1 MVMLL
6 YMFWASLEFGHGLAM
21 PDGILISGLGPNQA
35 TFEFQPGD
43 ISLTIPFLYRNLK
56 SFY

>member
-6 YMFWASLEFGHGLAM
+6 HMFRASLDVGNGLPM
-21 PDGILISGLGPNQA
+21 PDRILINGLGPNQA
-35 TFEFQPGD
+35 TCEFQPGD
-43 ISLTIPFLYRNLK
+43 ILLTIPFLYRNLK